1 MLGLK
6 GLKTKREISSKETCS
21 HCENSQINKLF
32 QSFLMKQFQS
42 NTLISSS
49 QSAEHRRLEWKTAE
63 SKKGKSPLVHIL
75 LETNPG
81 GEG

>member
-6 GLKTKREISSKETCS
+6 GLKTKREISSKET
-21 HCENSQINKLF
+21 CENSQINKLF

-63 SKKGKSPLVHIL
+63 SRKGKSPLVHML